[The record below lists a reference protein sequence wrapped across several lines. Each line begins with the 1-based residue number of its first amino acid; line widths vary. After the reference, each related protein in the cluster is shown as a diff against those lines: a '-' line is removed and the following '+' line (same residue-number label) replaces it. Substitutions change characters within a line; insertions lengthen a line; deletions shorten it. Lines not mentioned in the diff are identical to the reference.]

1 VIIHINGWPGV
12 GKLTVA
18 RELARRLDARLLDN
32 HTLHDIAIRLCDRGT
47 EEYWD
52 LYYQVREV
60 AYQRIRV
67 MPLEQVLVMT
77 NPLLS
82 ESHREVEAWDAVK
95 QLAADRKDSL
105 VSVTLDCSL
114 DENIRRISSEERRH
128 RKMVDPAPLIEW
140 RSKYTLLADESVP
153 SLTIDTDTR
162 GAAEVAEGIERWLG
176 EGAAA
181 AGWKR

>member
-1 VIIHINGWPGV
+1 MIIHINGWPGV

-52 LYYQVREV
+52 LYYQIREI
-60 AYQRIRV
+60 AYARVRV
-67 MPLEQVLVMT
+67 MPPDQVLVMT
-77 NPLLS
+77 NPLLF

-95 QLAADRKDSL
+95 QLAADRRDTL

-153 SLTIDTDTR
+153 SLTIDNSDR
-162 GAAEVAEGIERWLG
+162 GAEEVAAEIERWLAS
-176 EGAAA
+176 GAAA
-181 AGWKR
+181 SGAIR